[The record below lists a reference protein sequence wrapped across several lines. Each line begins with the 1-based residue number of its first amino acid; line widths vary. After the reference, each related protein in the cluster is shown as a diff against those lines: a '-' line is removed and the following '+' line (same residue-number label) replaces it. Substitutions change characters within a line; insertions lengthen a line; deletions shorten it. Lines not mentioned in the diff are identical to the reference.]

1 MKFQGYGETQPLV
14 VSERLAQR
22 TDNIFQPGDT
32 LTEAY
37 IKALPNNEQQEIA
50 NQLNRR
56 TEFKVLEGPTT
67 IIIRRD
73 IIERAIEGPNRK
85 SQPRT
90 SVQTPVTDSISDMST
105 LHGKSAEE
113 IAGLPILQFGR
124 RSLDLGTVKRG
135 DKPTFTYTFT
145 NEGKV
150 PAQIMLIQA
159 CECTSVEH
167 DNSTVYAPGDSG
179 TITVTFDSTT
189 KDAPETLGIDIFLEQ
204 SDANGRPVIELVEYS
219 FEIEE

>member
-1 MKFQGYGETQPLV
+1 MV
-14 VSERLAQR
+14 ISERLAQR
-22 TDNIFQPGDT
+22 TGFTEGDT

-37 IKALPNNEQQEIA
+37 VKALPGQAQQDLA

-73 IIERAIEGPNRK
+73 IIERAIEGPDRQ
-85 SQPRT
+85 SLPQEAPGQGAAP
-90 SVQTPVTDSISDMST
+90 VTPVQDTISDMST
-105 LHGKSAEE
+105 LYGKSPEE
-113 IAGLPILQFGR
+113 IAGLPVLQFEQ
-124 RSLDLGTVKRG
+124 RSLDLGAVKQG
-135 DKPTFTYTFT
+135 DKRTFTYTFT
-145 NEGKV
+145 NTGRV
-150 PAQIMLIQA
+150 AGQIMLIQA

-167 DNSTVYAPGDSG
+167 DNSIVYAPGDSG
-179 TITVTFDSTT
+179 ILTVTFDSES
-189 KDAPETLGIDIFLEQ
+189 KSDPETLGIDVFLEQ